1 MNILCQTSYLSCV
14 DVFGVVESVKAA
26 SDLYSPVSGDI
37 VEVNELLNESP
48 HLVNEDPYDAGKPCL
63 L

>member
-1 MNILCQTSYLSCV
+1 MSNKLSLFV

-48 HLVNEDPYDAGKPCL
+48 HLVNEEPYDAGKPRL